1 MIIDLIL
8 DRYNGAAYVTSDF
21 YINVLEYENIFELSH
36 DITIAMDFSTNKEV
50 QQALCKYID
59 DNNYNANIK
68 AFINAVNWLAD
79 DVGKDYTVL
88 YPLYYS
94 EYCVSDSKYHDYTN
108 TDHCNK
114 CIKCA
119 VIAYQEIQ
127 NIDINAHIQKKVKEV
142 YPDKLMQE
150 ITNNTKK
157 AIFDII
163 DCML

>member
-8 DRYNGAAYVTSDF
+8 DRYNNAAYVASDF

-68 AFINAVNWLAD
+68 AFICAVNWLAD
-79 DVGKDYTVL
+79 DAGKDYTAL
-88 YPLYYS
+88 YPLNNHVYN
-94 EYCVSDSKYHDYTN
+94 SDLEHIK
-108 TDHCNK
+108 
-114 CIKCA
+114 KCA
-119 VIAYQEIQ
+119 VCAAIAHQEIN
-127 NIDINAHIQKKVKEV
+127 NIDINAHIQKRVKEV

-150 ITNNTKK
+150 ILNNTKK

>member
-8 DRYNGAAYVTSDF
+8 DRYNNTAYNASNF
-21 YINVLEYENIFELSH
+21 YFSVLEYENIFELSH

-50 QQALCKYID
+50 QQALCKYVS
-59 DNNYNANIK
+59 DNNYNSGLK
-68 AFINAVNWLAD
+68 SFICAVNWLD
-79 DVGKDYTVL
+79 DDAGKDYTAL
-88 YPLYYS
+88 YPFDDS
-94 EYCVSDSKYHDYTN
+94 EYHDYTN

-114 CIKCA
+114 CIMCA
-119 VIAYQEIQ
+119 AIAHQEIN
-127 NIDINAHIQKKVKEV
+127 NIDINAHIQKRVKEV